1 MRRLPCGGLPPARSV
16 GAGGTSETRDRS
28 FVPPVERAVPEDGG
42 GFRKALIAAYLL
54 SAAAILFVLA
64 QGFDFYRTPLLER
77 AHHDGY
83 WHWKAG
89 GVIGQRLGVIG
100 SSMMTLM
107 LLYSL
112 RKRVGVLRR
121 VGPLSRWL
129 DIHIFLGVFG
139 PLLVILHSAFKVQ
152 GLVALSFWSMI
163 IVASS
168 GVLGRYLYLQ
178 IPRTRAGE
186 ELALAELERLD
197 QQLSERLRTRF
208 RLRDDQLAM
217 LDATAADV
225 ASARAGL
232 VRGLFRMVVDD
243 LSLRARLRAFA
254 RSCRSVPRPVFHDFE
269 RVVRQKAMARRRIL
283 LWDRLHEVFHYW
295 HVLHK
300 PFALVMYLFMIVH
313 VAVALVTGYG
323 WVGRP

>member
-1 MRRLPCGGLPPARSV
+1 
-16 GAGGTSETRDRS
+16 
-28 FVPPVERAVPEDGG
+28 VERAVPEHGG
-42 GFRKALIAAYLL
+42 GFRKALIVAYIVSL
-54 SAAAILFVLA
+54 AAILGVFA
-64 QGFDFYRTPLLER
+64 QGLDFYRTPVLER

-89 GVIGQRLGVIG
+89 GAIGQRLGVIG
-100 SSMMTLM
+100 ASMLTLM
-107 LLYSL
+107 LLYSV
-112 RKRVGVLRR
+112 RKRVGALRR

-129 DIHIFLGVFG
+129 DVHIYLGVFG
-139 PLLVILHSAFKVQ
+139 PLLVILHSAFKVH

-186 ELALAELERLD
+186 ELALVELERLD
-197 QQLSERLRTRF
+197 RQLSERLKTRF
-208 RLRDDQLAM
+208 RLGDEQLAV
-217 LDATAADV
+217 LDATAAD
-225 ASARAGL
+225 AGTTRL
-232 VRGLFRMVVDD
+232 GIVRGLLRMVVDD

-254 RSCRSVPRPVFHDFE
+254 RSCHSVPRPVFRDFE
-269 RVVRQKAMARRRIL
+269 RVVRQKAMARRRLL

-313 VAVALVTGYG
+313 VAVAVVTGYG